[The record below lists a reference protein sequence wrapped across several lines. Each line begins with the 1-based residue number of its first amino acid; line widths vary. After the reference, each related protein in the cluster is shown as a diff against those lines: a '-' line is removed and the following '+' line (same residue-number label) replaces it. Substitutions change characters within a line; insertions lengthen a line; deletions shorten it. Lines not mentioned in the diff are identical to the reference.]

1 MRIPNVGD
9 PCRKLWTPEATKVK
23 AAAGEGPG
31 GFQGYGAVYGNI
43 DRDEE
48 IIAPGAFA
56 DSLRAFVRD
65 GFIGEA
71 HDWDRPVATIDD
83 AVEDAYGLMI
93 AATYHTD
100 PASQSVR
107 TYTNE
112 RLERGKSVGLSVGFR
127 MLEWSYDEEAD
138 RLTITK
144 GDLFEVSIVTVPAN
158 PLAGIMSGKGW
169 KPSDLA
175 RSIKTIRDF
184 EGFLRDAGYSKAAST
199 AIASR
204 GFAAWQG
211 EPADGSAELAELELL
226 FEQSRS
232 ATARTLARI
241 ETP

>member
-1 MRIPNVGD
+1 MRIPKVGD
-9 PCRKLWTPEATKVK
+9 PCRKLWTPESTRVK
-23 AAAGEGPG
+23 AAGDGAG
-31 GFQGYGAVYGNI
+31 GFQGYGAVYGNV

-56 DSLRAFVRD
+56 DSLPAFIRD

-71 HDWDRPVATIDD
+71 HDWDRPIATIDD

-93 AATYHTD
+93 SASYHSD
-100 PASQSVR
+100 PASQAVR

-127 MLEWSYDEEAD
+127 MREWTYDEEAD

-158 PLAGIMSGKGW
+158 PLAGIVSGKGW
-169 KPSDLA
+169 KPGDLA
-175 RSIKTIRDF
+175 ESIKTIRDF
-184 EGFLRDAGYSKAAST
+184 EGFLRDAGYSKAAAT

-204 GFAAWQG
+204 GFTAWQG
-211 EPADGSAELAELELL
+211 EPADSAIAALLETEYEQARLAA
-226 FEQSRS
+226 SV
-232 ATARTLARI
+232 ALAGR
-241 ETP
+241 